1 MLSKENSENS
11 YTPAQQA
18 SVGQL
23 QYLSTRQAAAYLGV
37 SRQTLEIGRH
47 KGTGPIYCRPVNS
60 RIVRYF
66 LPDLD
71 AWMQGSR
78 RQHTAAAKSLRQ
90 GGLI

>member
-1 MLSKENSENS
+1 MLSKANSENLD
-11 YTPAQQA
+11 TPTQQVT
-18 SVGQL
+18 VGQL

-71 AWMQGSR
+71 AWMQGAR
-78 RQHTAAAKSLRQ
+78 RQHTAEPSNA
-90 GGLI
+90 GGE